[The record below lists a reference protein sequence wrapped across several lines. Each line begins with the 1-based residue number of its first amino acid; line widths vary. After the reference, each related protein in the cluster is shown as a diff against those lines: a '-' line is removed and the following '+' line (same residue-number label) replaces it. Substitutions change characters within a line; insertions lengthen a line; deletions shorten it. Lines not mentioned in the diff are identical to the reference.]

1 MYRYVIKR
9 LLLMIPVIIGVSFLV
24 FFIMDMAPGD
34 AVDVLAPEGA
44 TAEDLEAIRHDLGL
58 DKPVVVRYIDYMA
71 GMLHGDLGVSYI
83 SKTDVFQTYVEKLPA
98 TIKLSFASILISV
111 ILSVP
116 LGIYSATRQGT
127 IQDNISMA
135 FAMIGLAMPHF
146 WLGLLLIIV
155 FSLKLQWFP
164 SGGDQTLSSIVLPA
178 ITIGTGLMAT
188 LTRTTRSSMLDVLK
202 QEYLRTARAK
212 GIPEKVVVMSHA
224 LRNALIPIITIIGTQ
239 LAGVLGGSVLTETV
253 FAWPGVGRLIVD
265 SLNMRDTPLVTG
277 SIIMTT
283 ILLSF
288 VLLVLYSSSVYRP
301 SPRSVCYT
309 VWRYCG
315 LVLFSYHL
323 MVYERL
329 QPQPLCIVVNQ
340 LDTA

>member
-1 MYRYVIKR
+1 
-9 LLLMIPVIIGVSFLV
+9 MIPVIIGVSFLV
-24 FFIMDMAPGD
+24 FFIMDLAPGD
-34 AVDVLAPEGA
+34 AVDILAPEGA

-58 DKPVVVRYIDYMA
+58 DQPVIVRYVKYMG
-71 GMLHGDLGVSYI
+71 GMLHGDMGVSYV
-83 SKTDVFQTYVEKLPA
+83 SKTDVFDTYMEKLPA
-98 TIKLSFASILISV
+98 TIKLSFASILVSIL
-111 ILSVP
+111 LSVP

-127 IQDNISMA
+127 VQDNISMIV
-135 FAMIGLAMPHF
+135 AMIGLSMPNF

-155 FSLKLQWFP
+155 FSLNLGWFP

-212 GIPEKVVVMSHA
+212 GIPEKIVITSHA
-224 LRNALIPIITIIGTQ
+224 LRNALIPQ

-283 ILLSF
+283 ILLSIIL
-288 VLLVLYSSSVYRP
+288 LLVDLLYAVVD
-301 SPRSVCYT
+301 PRIKAQYVAK
-309 VWRYCG
+309 RG
-315 LVLFSYHL
+315 KKKHG
-323 MVYERL
+323 
-329 QPQPLCIVVNQ
+329 
-340 LDTA
+340 

>member
-239 LAGVLGGSVLTETV
+239 LAGVLVGSVLTETV

-288 VLLVLYSSSVYRP
+288 VLLLVDLLYAAVD
-301 SPRSVCYT
+301 PRIKAQYT
-309 VWRYCG
+309 TSKRG
-315 LVLFSYHL
+315 KKKH
-323 MVYERL
+323 E
-329 QPQPLCIVVNQ
+329 
-340 LDTA
+340 

>member
-58 DKPVVVRYIDYMA
+58 DKPVVVRYIDYMV

-288 VLLVLYSSSVYRP
+288 VLLLVDLLYAAVD
-301 SPRSVCYT
+301 PRIKAQYT
-309 VWRYCG
+309 TSKRG
-315 LVLFSYHL
+315 KKKH
-323 MVYERL
+323 E
-329 QPQPLCIVVNQ
+329 
-340 LDTA
+340 

>member
-34 AVDVLAPEGA
+34 AVDVLAPEEA
-44 TAEDLEAIRHDLGL
+44 RAEDLEAIRHDLGL

-288 VLLVLYSSSVYRP
+288 VLLLVDLLYAAVD
-301 SPRSVCYT
+301 PRIKAQYT
-309 VWRYCG
+309 TSKRG
-315 LVLFSYHL
+315 KKKH
-323 MVYERL
+323 E
-329 QPQPLCIVVNQ
+329 
-340 LDTA
+340 

>member
-288 VLLVLYSSSVYRP
+288 VLLLVDLLYAAMD
-301 SPRSVCYT
+301 PRIKAQYT
-309 VWRYCG
+309 TSKRG
-315 LVLFSYHL
+315 KKKH
-323 MVYERL
+323 E
-329 QPQPLCIVVNQ
+329 
-340 LDTA
+340 

>member
-164 SGGDQTLSSIVLPA
+164 SGGDETLSSIVLPA

-288 VLLVLYSSSVYRP
+288 VLLLVDLLYAAVD
-301 SPRSVCYT
+301 PRIKAQYT
-309 VWRYCG
+309 TSKRG
-315 LVLFSYHL
+315 
-323 MVYERL
+323 
-329 QPQPLCIVVNQ
+329 
-340 LDTA
+340 

>member
-9 LLLMIPVIIGVSFLV
+9 RLLMIPVIIGVSFLV

-58 DKPVVVRYIDYMA
+58 DKPVVVRYIDYMV

-288 VLLVLYSSSVYRP
+288 VLLLVDLLYAAVD
-301 SPRSVCYT
+301 PRIKAQYT
-309 VWRYCG
+309 TSKRG
-315 LVLFSYHL
+315 KKKH
-323 MVYERL
+323 E
-329 QPQPLCIVVNQ
+329 
-340 LDTA
+340 

>member
-58 DKPVVVRYIDYMA
+58 DKPVVVRYIDYMV

-164 SGGDQTLSSIVLPA
+164 SGGDETLSSIVLPA

-288 VLLVLYSSSVYRP
+288 VLLLVDLLYAAVD
-301 SPRSVCYT
+301 PRIKAQYT
-309 VWRYCG
+309 TSKRG
-315 LVLFSYHL
+315 KKKH
-323 MVYERL
+323 E
-329 QPQPLCIVVNQ
+329 
-340 LDTA
+340 

>member
-224 LRNALIPIITIIGTQ
+224 LRNALIPIITLIGTQ
-239 LAGVLGGSVLTETV
+239 LAGGFGGSVLTETV
-253 FAWPGVGRLIVD
+253 CAWPGVGRLIVD

-288 VLLVLYSSSVYRP
+288 VLLLVDLLYAAVD
-301 SPRSVCYT
+301 PRIKAQYT
-309 VWRYCG
+309 TSKRG
-315 LVLFSYHL
+315 KKKH
-323 MVYERL
+323 E
-329 QPQPLCIVVNQ
+329 
-340 LDTA
+340 

>member
-164 SGGDQTLSSIVLPA
+164 SGGDETLSSIVLPA

-202 QEYLRTARAK
+202 QEYL
-212 GIPEKVVVMSHA
+212 
-224 LRNALIPIITIIGTQ
+224 
-239 LAGVLGGSVLTETV
+239 
-253 FAWPGVGRLIVD
+253 
-265 SLNMRDTPLVTG
+265 
-277 SIIMTT
+277 
-283 ILLSF
+283 
-288 VLLVLYSSSVYRP
+288 
-301 SPRSVCYT
+301 
-309 VWRYCG
+309 
-315 LVLFSYHL
+315 
-323 MVYERL
+323 
-329 QPQPLCIVVNQ
+329 
-340 LDTA
+340 

>member
-1 MYRYVIKR
+1 
-9 LLLMIPVIIGVSFLV
+9 MIPVIIGVSFLV

-288 VLLVLYSSSVYRP
+288 VLLLVDLLYAAVD
-301 SPRSVCYT
+301 PRIKAQYT
-309 VWRYCG
+309 TSKRG
-315 LVLFSYHL
+315 KKKH
-323 MVYERL
+323 E
-329 QPQPLCIVVNQ
+329 
-340 LDTA
+340 